1 MKSAIS
7 SNNHPMSKLQRIVLT
22 AVTKGGLYKMINGSL
37 VPFFRV
43 QQQIARAA

>member
-22 AVTKGGLYKMINGSL
+22 EVTKADFIK
-37 VPFFRV
+37 
-43 QQQIARAA
+43 

>member
-22 AVTKGGLYKMINGSL
+22 AVTKADFIK
-37 VPFFRV
+37 
-43 QQQIARAA
+43 